1 MRLRR
6 PAVLAGLCLV
16 IAVTGCNPLGGSPSG
31 ASGQT
36 VTVAVVPGMDNATLY
51 LAKQQGLFTSAGIT
65 MQIKDYSSVSAE
77 LAALSNG
84 SVDIAA
90 ADYGDLFYAEANAP
104 SPIYTIVADGYDAA
118 PGVIEIMTMPNS
130 SINSPSGL
138 AGRTILAPSSDV
150 VVHRE
155 SDFPDSLA
163 IASATSVLNSFGVNM
178 SLVKWQHTSQ
188 LAEISALVHSHGKPV
203 AALLTQPYV
212 YQAQQDGAV
221 ELADACSGATAGIP
235 LSGYFSTRA
244 WSNAAN
250 DKAAIAAFQSAIAQA
265 AASAAMP
272 GPIQKILPRYA
283 GLNAQEAA
291 LVTTGVYPLTTNAAN
306 IQRTADLMNQQS
318 MIRVRINVASMIVH

>member
-6 PAVLAGLCLV
+6 LAVFAGLCLV
-16 IAVTGCNPLGGSPSG
+16 IAVTGCNPLAGSPGG

-36 VTVAVVPGMDNATLY
+36 VTVAVVPGIDNATLY
-51 LAKQQGLFTSAGIT
+51 LAKQQGLFTNAGINV
-65 MQIKDYSSVSAE
+65 QIRDYSSVSAE

-90 ADYGDLFYAEANAP
+90 GDYGDLFYAEANAP

-130 SINSPSGL
+130 PITSPADL
-138 AGRTILAPSSDV
+138 AGKTVLAPSTGV
-150 VVHRE
+150 VAHGP
-155 SDFPDSLA
+155 SNFPDSLA
-163 IASATSVLNSFGVNM
+163 IASATSVLNSYGVNM
-178 SLVKWQHTSQ
+178 SVVTWRHRSQ
-188 LAEISALVHSHGKPV
+188 SAEINALVHHR
-203 AALLTQPYV
+203 AAAVLLTQPYV

-235 LSGYFSTRA
+235 LSGYFSVRA
-244 WSNAAN
+244 WSSAAN

-265 AASAAMP
+265 AAQAAMP
-272 GPIQKILPRYA
+272 GPIQKLLPNYA
-283 GLNAQEAA
+283 GVSAQEAA
-291 LVTTGVYPLTTNAAN
+291 LVSTGVYPLSTNAAN

-318 MIRVRINVASMIVH
+318 MIRQRINVAAMLVH